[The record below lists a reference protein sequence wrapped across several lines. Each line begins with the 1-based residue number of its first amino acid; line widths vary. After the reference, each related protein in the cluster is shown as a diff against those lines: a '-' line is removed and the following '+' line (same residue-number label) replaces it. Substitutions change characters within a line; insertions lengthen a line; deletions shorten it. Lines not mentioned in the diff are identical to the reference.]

1 MKSRLI
7 AVAVLCSIGFN
18 SCDFSTEPS
27 DFFVLPAIDVPW
39 TAGQSVVCFGT
50 SLTAGFMW
58 EEAVGPVRW
67 KTEPRFPETPTKI
80 ARVADNDSTSYP
92 ALLQQ
97 RLKIKVYNEGYV
109 GATTSYALTRTDTV
123 LARNPALVLLEF
135 GANDFL
141 QNVPDSLAGVRIG
154 QLIDTLHAAGT
165 KVVLVSFIH
174 DEMAQNLPPDHYF
187 APRIPL
193 GRAYLAMLKRVA
205 QAKGILFVEYAMK
218 GIYWNE
224 DLMSDGIHP
233 NRPGYRLMMENI
245 YQALEKTFR
254 TNGMTM

>member
-1 MKSRLI
+1 MKRILPCI
-7 AVAVLCSIGFN
+7 LFLALL

-27 DFFVLPAIDVPW
+27 DFFALPAIDVPW

-58 EEAVGPVRW
+58 EEPIAFGWRA
-67 KTEPRFPETPTKI
+67 EPRFPEVPTKL
-80 ARVADNDSTSYP
+80 AHTADDDSTSYP
-92 ALLQQ
+92 ALLQH

-109 GATTSYALTRTDTV
+109 GATTSYALTRVDTV
-123 LARNPALVLLEF
+123 LSRNPALVLLEF

-141 QNVPDSLAGVRIG
+141 RNVSDSLTAIRLG
-154 QLIDTLHAAGT
+154 QLIDTLRSAGT

-174 DEMAQNLPPDHYF
+174 EEMAQNLPPDHYF

-205 QAKGILFVEYAMK
+205 QAKNILFVEYAMK
-218 GIYWNE
+218 GIYWND
-224 DLMSDGIHP
+224 DLMSDGLHP
-233 NRPGYRLMMENI
+233 NRPGYKLMMENI
-245 YQALEKTFR
+245 YQALERTFR
-254 TNGMTM
+254 GNEMTK

>member
-1 MKSRLI
+1 MNRTLI
-7 AVAVLCSIGFN
+7 RILPLLTLL
-18 SCDFSTEPS
+18 SCDFTTEPS
-27 DFFVLPAIDVPW
+27 DFFALPAIDVPW

-58 EEAVGPVRW
+58 DEPTPVVW
-67 KTEPRFPETPTKI
+67 KTEPTFPKEPTKLT
-80 ARVADNDSTSYP
+80 RTTDNDSTSYP

-109 GATTSYALTRTDTV
+109 GATTSYALTRVDTV
-123 LARNPALVLLEF
+123 LARDPSLVLLEF

-141 QNVPDSLAGVRIG
+141 QNVPDSLTEIRLG
-154 QLIDTLHAAGT
+154 QLIDTLKSAGP
-165 KVVLVSFIH
+165 KVVLISFIH
-174 DEMAQNLPPDHYF
+174 EEMAHNLPPDHYF

-193 GRAYLAMLKRVA
+193 GRAYLRMLKRLAVA
-205 QAKGILFVEYAMK
+205 KDILFVEYAMK

-224 DLMSDGIHP
+224 NLMSDGLHP
-233 NRPGYRLMMENI
+233 NRKGYELMMKNV

-254 TNGMTM
+254 GNGMTK

>member
-1 MKSRLI
+1 MRRTLLI
-7 AVAVLCSIGFN
+7 ILPFLTLA

-58 EEAVGPVRW
+58 DAPTPVQW
-67 KTEPRFPETPTKI
+67 KTEPKFPEVPTK
-80 ARVADNDSTSYP
+80 AAHSADYDSTSYP

-109 GATTSYALTRTDTV
+109 GATTSYALTRVDSV
-123 LARNPALVLLEF
+123 LAKNPALVLLEF

-141 QNVPDSLAGVRIG
+141 QNLSDSLAEVRLG
-154 QLIDTLHAAGT
+154 RLIDTLQSSGT
-165 KVVLVSFIH
+165 KVVLISFIH
-174 DEMAQNLPPDHYF
+174 DEMAHNLPPDHYF

-205 QAKGILFVEYAMK
+205 QTKGILFVEYAMK

-224 DLMSDGIHP
+224 NLMSDGLHP
-233 NRPGYRLMMENI
+233 NRPGYKLMMENI
-245 YQALEKTFR
+245 YQALEKTFQK
-254 TNGMTM
+254 NGMVK